1 MLLHDLFFWSAAFF
15 LIGIFLASLLPNLL
29 FNIVAAFLFLCVLLI
44 FNKKQLAL
52 LSLIIIVGATY
63 FIIFDQYQAINKITP
78 NKIVAEAKEHL
89 NYQEIIF
96 NDNTRINTAR
106 YPEYHYGDQVLV
118 DGKKIKLIS
127 HNQGNALK
135 SALIRLRLAFE
146 DNIKKVLP
154 HDKAVFLSGLTV
166 GDITEI
172 SPDFKNQLKASGTT
186 HLVALSGY
194 NINVI
199 IDNLGW
205 LISFWPTVVLIII
218 FVIMTGAQASLVRAA
233 IMGIISLVAR
243 RSKRLYHHRNAI
255 TFAAFAMVLFDPKIL
270 VFDLGFQLSFLSLL
284 GITYI
289 KPFLEK
295 LTHWKNELV
304 WPAIAAQLAVLPLIL
319 IKFGRFNPLSWLANI
334 LIIPAVPY
342 TMALGFITGTVGF
355 FSYHLSFLAA
365 WFANILLTYEKII
378 ISIFAFN
385 F

>member
-1 MLLHDLFFWSAAFF
+1 MLLHDIFFWSAAFF
-15 LIGIFLASLLPNLL
+15 LIGIFLASIIPSLL
-29 FNIVAAFLFLCVLLI
+29 FNAVATLLLISVLLFLDR
-44 FNKKQLAL
+44 KQLAL
-52 LSLIIIVGATY
+52 LSLILIIGSAYY
-63 FIIFDQYQAINKITP
+63 FVFDKYQQNNKFDSS
-78 NKIVAEAKEHL
+78 IVIEAKEHL
-89 NYQEIIF
+89 NYQEIIL
-96 NDNTRINTAR
+96 NDNTRITATR

-135 SALIRLRLAFE
+135 SALIKLRLAFE

-172 SPDFKNQLKASGTT
+172 SPEFKNELKASGTT

-205 LISFWPTVVLIII
+205 LISFWPTIILIII

-233 IMGIISLVAR
+233 VMGIIALIAR
-243 RSKRLYHHRNAI
+243 RSQRLYHQRNAI

-289 KPFLEK
+289 KPLLEK
-295 LTHWKNELV
+295 LTNWKNELV
-304 WPAIAAQLAVLPLIL
+304 WPTIAAQLAVLPILL
-319 IKFGRFNPLSWLANI
+319 IKFGKFNPFSWLANI
-334 LIIPAVPY
+334 LITPTVPY

-385 F
+385 L